1 MKNLSCLFAL
11 VSALSLLVA
20 HADDDDLLADL
31 SDDTS
36 AETSSDS
43 SDESGSD
50 EGSDEGGGESVSDDG
65 DSSDEEEVDVGVP
78 GISNL
83 KKKEK
88 PRIYHTLPVC
98 LELDGKAEVL
108 RPGATEWQDIE
119 EGRHY
124 ALGTLY
130 RTVPTVTEPKPKLRV
145 QFGPEVEVS
154 MRGEAS
160 FGTRAQPLGGT
171 SRTIMLGSGTITV
184 KLPSNLATN
193 SFVVTAPG
201 FTSVNQL
208 GKAKYTYRKTGD
220 GDEAKI
226 RCVTGRVCLEGRHFS
241 VPEMKAANEVRIRT
255 SQDLLFTAL
264 YGSRGDYVVRLDQ
277 GRIVKKDFETG
288 KDVQEEKTLDWRL
301 SPETAVRIHRAMP
314 ALGERMAVTT
324 MTFDATGELKNR
336 CAFTE
341 HMIEVNSG
349 ELGPTS
355 KKDREAIAKRAEEAS
370 ALSGELATTEEAA
383 AESADASAD
392 AEESSDS
399 GSGDDDLDF

>member
-1 MKNLSCLFAL
+1 
-11 VSALSLLVA
+11 
-20 HADDDDLLADL
+20 
-31 SDDTS
+31 
-36 AETSSDS
+36 
-43 SDESGSD
+43 
-50 EGSDEGGGESVSDDG
+50 
-65 DSSDEEEVDVGVP
+65 
-78 GISNL
+78 
-83 KKKEK
+83 
-88 PRIYHTLPVC
+88 
-98 LELDGKAEVL
+98 
-108 RPGATEWQDIE
+108 
-119 EGRHY
+119 
-124 ALGTLY
+124 
-130 RTVPTVTEPKPKLRV
+130 
-145 QFGPEVEVS
+145 
-154 MRGEAS
+154 
-160 FGTRAQPLGGT
+160 
-171 SRTIMLGSGTITV
+171 
-184 KLPSNLATN
+184 
-193 SFVVTAPG
+193 
-201 FTSVNQL
+201 
-208 GKAKYTYRKTGD
+208 
-220 GDEAKI
+220 
-226 RCVTGRVCLEGRHFS
+226 
-241 VPEMKAANEVRIRT
+241 MKAANEVRIRT